1 MVELE
6 VLKLENPDERYQVV
20 VGQGNFSI
28 FACDDIF
35 RLLLTTTPAIK
46 CAVAMN
52 EAVPKLTRVTG
63 NDETLKG
70 LASKNACAIGAGHVF
85 VIMMEGAFPINVLGA
100 LKSHP
105 AIASIYVASAN
116 PVEIIIA
123 KTELGSAVIGVV
135 DGASTTRIEDEDE
148 KRERRALCETIG
160 YRLD

>member
-1 MVELE
+1 MVELD
-6 VLKLENPDERYQVV
+6 VIRLENPDERYQVV

-35 RLLLTTTPAIK
+35 RLLQTTTPAIK

-52 EAVPKLTRVTG
+52 EAVPRLTRVTG
-63 NDETLKG
+63 NDDVLKD
-70 LASKNACAIGAGHVF
+70 LASKNACSIGAGHVF
-85 VIMMEGAFPINVLGA
+85 VIMMDGAFPINVLGA

-105 AIASIYVASAN
+105 AIASIYVATAN

-123 KTELGSAVIGVV
+123 KTELGSAVLGAV
-135 DGASTTRIEDEDE
+135 DGASATRIETTDE
-148 KRERRALCETIG
+148 KRDRRALCETLG